1 MYMGTPHVSH
11 RMSLVSQLP
20 NDVRSAVSQHLQEH
34 LAVVSKLDTQL
45 GDQIV
50 DVARLIAKALASGN
64 TLYWC
69 GNGGSASDSQHLAA
83 EFIGRFR
90 NNRRPLA
97 SVALTTDTS
106 VITCVAN
113 DFGYDQIF
121 VRQVEAL
128 CRKGDVLVAISTS
141 GNSRNVVEAVKSA
154 TQLGVTT
161 VGLLSATGGALR
173 ELVTYPLLVPSTST
187 ARIQESHILIGHM
200 LCDLVER
207 ELGIA

>member
-1 MYMGTPHVSH
+1 
-11 RMSLVSQLP
+11 MSLVSQLP
-20 NDVRSAVSQHLQEH
+20 SDVRSAVSQHLQEH

-173 ELVTYPLLVPSTST
+173 ELITYPLLVPSTST

>member
-1 MYMGTPHVSH
+1 M
-11 RMSLVSQLP
+11 SQLP

-50 DVARLIAKALASGN
+50 DVARLIAKALARGN
-64 TLYWC
+64 ILYWC

>member
-64 TLYWC
+64 ILYWC

-173 ELVTYPLLVPSTST
+173 ELITYPLLVPSTST

>member
-1 MYMGTPHVSH
+1 MT
-11 RMSLVSQLP
+11 LVSQLP

-34 LAVVSKLDTQL
+34 LAVVSKLDNQL

-64 TLYWC
+64 ILYWC

-83 EFIGRFR
+83 EFIGRFK

>member
-1 MYMGTPHVSH
+1 
-11 RMSLVSQLP
+11 MSLVSQLP
-20 NDVRSAVSQHLQEH
+20 NDVRAAVSQHLQEH

-64 TLYWC
+64 ILYWC

>member
-20 NDVRSAVSQHLQEH
+20 NDVRAAVSQHLQEH

-64 TLYWC
+64 ILYWC

-173 ELVTYPLLVPSTST
+173 ELITYPLLVPSTST

>member
-1 MYMGTPHVSH
+1 MT
-11 RMSLVSQLP
+11 LVSQLP

-34 LAVVSKLDTQL
+34 LAVVSKLDNQL

-64 TLYWC
+64 ILYWC

-83 EFIGRFR
+83 EFIGRFK

-161 VGLLSATGGALR
+161 VGFLSATGGALR

>member
-1 MYMGTPHVSH
+1 
-11 RMSLVSQLP
+11 
-20 NDVRSAVSQHLQEH
+20 
-34 LAVVSKLDTQL
+34 LDNQL

-83 EFIGRFR
+83 EFIGRFK

-141 GNSRNVVEAVKSA
+141 GNSRNVIEAVKSA
-154 TQLGVTT
+154 IQLGVTT

>member
-1 MYMGTPHVSH
+1 M
-11 RMSLVSQLP
+11 SQLP

-83 EFIGRFR
+83 EFIGRFK

>member
-1 MYMGTPHVSH
+1 
-11 RMSLVSQLP
+11 MSLVSQLP

-64 TLYWC
+64 ILYWC

>member
-64 TLYWC
+64 ILYWC

>member
-1 MYMGTPHVSH
+1 
-11 RMSLVSQLP
+11 MSLVSQLP

-34 LAVVSKLDTQL
+34 LAVVSKLDAQL

-50 DVARLIAKALASGN
+50 DVARLIAKALARGN
-64 TLYWC
+64 ILYWC

>member
-1 MYMGTPHVSH
+1 
-11 RMSLVSQLP
+11 MSLVSQLP

-34 LAVVSKLDTQL
+34 LAVVSKLDNQL

-83 EFIGRFR
+83 EFIGRFK
-90 NNRRPLA
+90 NNRRSLA

-141 GNSRNVVEAVKSA
+141 GNSRNVIEAVKSA
-154 TQLGVTT
+154 IQLGVTT

>member
-1 MYMGTPHVSH
+1 
-11 RMSLVSQLP
+11 MSLVSQLP
-20 NDVRSAVSQHLQEH
+20 NDVRAAVSQHLQEH

-64 TLYWC
+64 ILYWC

-128 CRKGDVLVAISTS
+128 CRKRDVLVAISTS

-173 ELVTYPLLVPSTST
+173 ELITYPLLVPSTST